1 MMLLFYEIE
10 YLTHAL
16 QNNIINSMFY
26 VIQLLNDIQLYQKS
40 LARFPAE
47 LARLETRNIVRT
59 CEYNISARDF

>member
-1 MMLLFYEIE
+1 MWMCKNVRAI
-10 YLTHAL
+10 YLVYDSGQTD
-16 QNNIINSMFY
+16 
-26 VIQLLNDIQLYQKS
+26 VIQLLKDIQLYQKS

>member
-1 MMLLFYEIE
+1 MLCD
-10 YLTHAL
+10 
-16 QNNIINSMFY
+16 N
-26 VIQLLNDIQLYQKS
+26 IQLLNDIQLYQKS